1 MDTEEKRE
9 EGGNRKASQSSY
21 SGSSGNGEAER
32 TKGMFQKKNHELVRD
47 GLKDLELERVWRM
60 AGPMEQGHIHQW
72 HLPHRLVCPAPH

>member
-9 EGGNRKASQSSY
+9 EEGNRKASQSSY

-32 TKGMFQKKNHELVRD
+32 TKGMFQKNHELVRD
-47 GLKDLELERVWRM
+47 GLKDLELERVWKM